1 MLKLNEI
8 NTKMQIKRFT
18 ESFSEFKQ
26 KRLIFQDTTGTIEHA
41 SSGPDTKSQLRV
53 LSLSIIM
60 AMKNGGTYIQ
70 ENFANWSS
78 EKKDEH
84 YRKLAQTMPKNFNED
99 LFFSAKNPYLQELE
113 NNVSLY
119 VPAGMSTDDVVEA
132 DINPEGRA
140 SVNFKHDK
148 YQQWVKFASDHIL
161 MKTIRWMQEQLKNEP
176 NPTKDQVETIVGTM
190 QHLRTLEGQTVT
202 SLLNDEENPDDE
214 KAPEKTEA
222 PSAIHTRHADFH
234 ETTYK
239 TPEKVTEII
248 TKDRG
253 TLGKSSIEDIRQKS
267 QLLVDGKAE
276 NNDQKKSFVV
286 EETARRLRAYCDKGP
301 NGWFV
306 LNYSRVGGDAHEE
319 NIGLGDILLDPDITE
334 IEVKKKSGKVY
345 QSHRGIVESGP
356 HKGRIG
362 FIADGK
368 PYVDTYD
375 GDMFKIKSTNSYT
388 VDEYVKKADE
398 EQKTRSERPV
408 TISTNTSGGRA
419 KIEQELR
426 EEPITYKTS
435 DTTIKDSSLT
445 VKMIQDAE
453 QEAAGPTAGPTRE
466 KAFEQ
471 VLNRP
476 NFMAVVN
483 YAAKYVGVP
492 PWIILATMFHEARFN
507 FLVKNKEGD
516 EERGIGQFKKAAWIS
531 TRSDAGFI
539 STMEQVINEDPRKME
554 RQKSILADTLAIAI
568 SIKRALKAGGNEDVS
583 HLTHLDQEQLEKIRW
598 FYHVPSYFR
607 CIQKNGQGYSAAFY
621 EKAKAFLAK
630 TQSRENAGKYGYKSF
645 ADTALEFEKLW
656 RAKFKID

>member
-1 MLKLNEI
+1 MKLHWL
-8 NTKMQIKRFT
+8 T

-26 KRLIFQDTTGTIEHA
+26 KRLIFQDTSGTIEHA
-41 SSGPDTKSQLRV
+41 PSAPNTKSQLRV

-60 AMKNGGTYIQ
+60 AMKNGGTYSQ
-70 ENFANWSS
+70 ENFTNWSS

-113 NNVSLY
+113 SNISLY
-119 VPAGMSTDDVVEA
+119 VPTGMSTDDVTEA

-140 SVNFKHDK
+140 SVKFKHDK
-148 YQQWVKFASDHIL
+148 SEQWIKFESDHIL
-161 MKTIRWMQEQLKNEP
+161 MKAIKWTQDQLKEAP

-190 QHLRTLEGQTVT
+190 QHLRTLEGQTVI
-202 SLLNDEENPDDE
+202 SLLNDEENPDGE
-214 KAPEKTEA
+214 KAPEKPET

-239 TPEKVTEII
+239 TPGKVAEVI
-248 TKDRG
+248 TNDRG
-253 TLGKSSIEDIRQKS
+253 TLGKASIEDIRQKS
-267 QLLVDGKAE
+267 QLLVNGKTE

-306 LNYSRVGGDAHEE
+306 LNYSRVGGDAHQE

-345 QSHRGIVESGP
+345 QAHRGIVESGP

-398 EQKTRSERPV
+398 EQKTRAERPV
-408 TISTNTSGGRA
+408 TISTDTSSGRA

-426 EEPITYKTS
+426 EEPITYKS
-435 DTTIKDSSLT
+435 PDTTIKDSDLT
-445 VKMIQDAE
+445 VKMIQEAE
-453 QEAAGPTAGPTRE
+453 KEAQGPTAGPTKE

-471 VLNRP
+471 VLNRA

-568 SIKRALKAGGNEDVS
+568 SIKRALKEGGSDNVS
-583 HLTHLDQEQLEKIRW
+583 YQTSLSQEQLEKIRW

-607 CIQKNGQGYSAAFY
+607 CIRKEGQGYSPEFY

-630 TQSRENAGKYGYKSF
+630 TQSRENAGKYGYKNF
-645 ADTALEFEKLW
+645 ADTSLQLEALWKT
-656 RAKFKID
+656 KFKTD